1 MTTTTAATAADLRL
15 LHLGD
20 AVQGLTFAQPRL
32 DRPPSP
38 TMPPE
43 SLESSCE
50 SRRCDSGLTVAST
63 ILCARFFRFSESSSD
78 ASELLQDAVR
88 DLLLNLVRRC
98 TLLPVLAAAPLA
110 VPLPAGWL
118 CWRAATNW
126 LRMTGR
132 GVVLVLSELP
142 TSVPSS
148 KISFRQ
154 LVVEVRIA
162 FDRVGDGIVLY
173 FGIVDAVT
181 MLSVGIGIVIVEL
194 SVMILVVTSSPPPPP
209 PAMLRMH

>member
-1 MTTTTAATAADLRL
+1 MRFRDWLSRNRVSTGRLRPRCRRKSTGCDDFCRL
-15 LHLGD
+15 LAPCLSSVAED
-20 AVQGLTFAQPRL
+20 PVPLLVPL
-32 DRPPSP
+32 PP
-38 TMPPE
+38 PP
-43 SLESSCE
+43 
-50 SRRCDSGLTVAST
+50 VPP
-63 ILCARFFRFSESSSD
+63 
-78 ASELLQDAVR
+78 LLDAVR

-98 TLLPVLAAAPLA
+98 TLLPVLAAAAAPLA

-194 SVMILVVTSSPPPPP
+194 SVIILVVTSSPPPPAP